1 MIFLRYGVIQGFAFA
16 LDVVCFIALINLT
29 SINPVLSNL
38 LGKIVA
44 GIFGFYFQRNFVFQG
59 SRSNL
64 VTFQAIKFISILLV
78 NNFLQLMIMAA
89 LINFVS
95 SEVLAKILAD
105 TTSILISFFAGK
117 YFIFSNKKAS

>member
-1 MIFLRYGVIQGFAFA
+1 MIFFRYGIIQGFAFA
-16 LDVVCFIALINLT
+16 LDVGCFIALINFT

-44 GIFGFYFQRNFVFQG
+44 GIFGFYFQRNFVFQS

-78 NNFLQLMIMAA
+78 NNLLQLMMMAA
-89 LINFVS
+89 LINFIS